1 MANERGMTGRREFLE
16 QVAAGAAAFAGIGR
30 AEAET
35 MPQPSRHG
43 APEANAVLAGPGSRA
58 AGDLARRVNLTARRL
73 TLEGVP
79 AYTDDFILADVT
91 LDRARRFWNFSGD
104 LSGRYVEALAV
115 LPPPGRDPAALA
127 PLVMRLLATQKTDG
141 RFGRDDLAFT
151 ATETGTEHMALLWG
165 NGRLLVGLMAYHQV
179 AGDPAVLA
187 AARRLAGFLLSVR
200 EATRSPDVMKRVE
213 GQGAFGF
220 ICFTQL
226 AEGLAMLGR
235 ATGDR
240 RYLDAGAD
248 IVPLLQPRGVQHSH
262 GYLST
267 LRGAVMLHEAGA
279 PGGMLGL
286 AERLYADLVGS
297 GDYTVD
303 GAVMEYFGWS
313 DPKSRRLLAP
323 AQGASGHDPRNE
335 GCGLADFLRLSL
347 QLHAATGRADYLE
360 RAERCLVNGF
370 DHNQFANGDFGS
382 RVFFDRGI
390 KPSESVD
397 RAWWCCT
404 MHGYRAY
411 LDVLDHAIVE
421 RAGTLHVQLFE
432 DVDFEGATAAV
443 SLRRT
448 PFGVECRFLRPFDGT
463 LALRRPSWAQRVDLD
478 LNRRRVEAP
487 GGRDALRITRAFAA
501 GDTVTARFTYRL
513 RLLTID
519 GREIEPAQLGAT
531 PVQAALYCG
540 PWLMAADEQMDPF
553 FFGEP
558 WPGNVVSLPPDISPV
573 ASKAGRVHLQVTYEH
588 SGFRGTL
595 PLTLRPIGETPADEQ
610 KTLAWSL
617 NYRRG

>member
-1 MANERGMTGRREFLE
+1 MAKETGVTGRRQFLG
-16 QVAAGAAAFAGIGR
+16 QVAAEAAAIAGLGHV
-30 AEAET
+30 AVEAG
-35 MPQPSRHG
+35 PQPSRQA
-43 APEANAVLAGPGSRA
+43 APAAASVPRGPGATA

-73 TLEGVP
+73 TQDGIP
-79 AYTDDFILADVT
+79 AYTGAFVLADVT
-91 LDRARRFWNFSGD
+91 LDRTRRFWNFSGD

-115 LPPPGRDPAALA
+115 LPPRWWEPAALA
-127 PLVMRLLATQKTDG
+127 PLVRTLLATQKPDG

-165 NGRLLVGLMAYHQV
+165 NGRLLVGLMAYHHV

-187 AARRLAGFLLSVR
+187 AARRLAGFLLGVR
-200 EATRSPDVMKRVE
+200 EATRSPEVMKRVE

-240 RYLDAGAD
+240 QFLVAGAD

-279 PGGMLGL
+279 PGGLLGL
-286 AERLYADLVGS
+286 AERLYGDLVAS

-313 DPKSRRLLAP
+313 DPETRKLLAP

-347 QLHAATGRADYLE
+347 QLHAATGRTDYLE

-370 DHNQFANGDFGS
+370 DQNQFANGDFGS

-411 LDVLDHAIVE
+411 RDVLDHAIVE
-421 RAGTLHVQLFE
+421 RTGALHVQLFE
-432 DVDFEGATAAV
+432 DVDFEGTAAAV

-463 LALRRPSWAQRVDLD
+463 LALRRPSWARRLDLD
-478 LNRRRVEAP
+478 LNQRRMEAP
-487 GGRDALRITRAFAA
+487 GSDDALRLTRAFAA
-501 GDTVTARFTYRL
+501 GDTVAVRFTYRL
-513 RLLTID
+513 RLLTPD
-519 GREIEPAQLGAT
+519 GRELEPGQLGPT
-531 PVQAALYCG
+531 PVRAALYCG
-540 PWLMAADEQMDPF
+540 PWLMAADEQLDPY

-558 WPGNVVSLPPDISPV
+558 WPDNVVSLPADVSAV
-573 ASKAGRVHLQVTYEH
+573 ASKAGHVHLPVTYEH